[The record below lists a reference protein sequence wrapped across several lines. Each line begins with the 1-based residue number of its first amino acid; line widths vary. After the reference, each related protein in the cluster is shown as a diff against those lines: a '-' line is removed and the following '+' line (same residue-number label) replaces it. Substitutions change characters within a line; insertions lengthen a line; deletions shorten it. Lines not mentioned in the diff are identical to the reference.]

1 MSGWR
6 YLPGAVGVYSGLFN
20 ACRSD
25 RIYVILIE
33 LYTVCVIAAEKPT
46 EHEWV
51 AILLTLL
58 YFMLATVALECN
70 MPSFIR
76 SSRIT
81 PRIRFTSVIIRTL
94 LVFVCGVVTLVEL
107 NIATGVMLLALF
119 AALIADIVKTARQ
132 AELDKKKEL

>member
-20 ACRSD
+20 ACRSE

-46 EHEWV
+46 EHEWI

-58 YFMLATVALECN
+58 YFLIAAVAFDCDVSRFI
-70 MPSFIR
+70 PSLK
-76 SSRIT
+76 IT
-81 PRIRFTSVIIRTL
+81 PTLRFASMIVRTL
-94 LVFVCGVVTLVEL
+94 LVFVCGVVTLVEQK
-107 NIATGVMLLALF
+107 IATGLMLF
-119 AALIADIVKTARQ
+119 ALCAALVFEIIKPAEH
-132 AELDKKKEL
+132 AELDKKKER